1 MIDKLISNV
10 SNHIIN
16 DFFRK
21 KISAYRSEEE
31 DLEHLLGDQESE
43 VFSNLMKLGE
53 AEYLNSDEL
62 LVFSCKYIGELSERN
77 SKKRQFEI
85 AKKVLKEDFKDGAVF
100 VFYDDQGKF
109 RFSFIRKNYGDQ
121 DHKYTPWRRFTYFVD
136 PDRYNKTFKKR
147 VGECDFSSL
156 DEIQTSFSVEPL
168 SKNFYKELS
177 HWYFW
182 SISQVEFP
190 NDNNQDKYTLHANAM
205 IRLITR
211 VIFVWFMKQKK
222 LVPDDLFQKNKID
235 QLINYDDNTGSTYY
249 KAILQNLFFATLNT
263 PIELG
268 RKFVNRQYGVQGFY
282 RYSRFIKDQEKFL
295 RLMETVPFLNG
306 GLFENLDRIDTQS
319 KSEVR
324 IDCFSDRRVNETR
337 LKVPDYLFFGT
348 SEADL
353 EETLGNGYKHIK
365 VQGLID
371 ILSQYDFTIDEN
383 TPYDQEVALDPEL
396 LGMVFE
402 NLLASYNPETQNT
415 ARKES
420 GSFYTPRPIVDYMV
434 EESLAQQIATDTGL
448 NLQDIRLIFG
458 ANDEQPLKDL
468 KARKAVIQSIS
479 NLKIID
485 PACGSGAFP
494 MGALQKMVHA
504 LSKLDPDNKLWRAS
518 QKERLM
524 KETFNA
530 FENTDLE
537 NLKQQIDDIFDNE
550 LNDADY
556 ARKLYLI
563 ENCLYGLDIQPI
575 AMQISKLR
583 FFISLLVEQ
592 KIDRSKE
599 NFGILALPNLETKFV
614 AANSLIKLKKPVSDQ
629 AGRVNT
635 MFIKNLK
642 IEKKEKELEKVRH
655 QYFIARTPKTKEK
668 RRKEDESIRSE
679 ISEMLKY
686 DGWNLDEAHK
696 ISAWDPFNPNQL
708 SEWFDP
714 VWMFGVQGFDI
725 VIGNPPYISL
735 QRMPDTKALASAKY
749 DTYEK
754 TGDLYS
760 LFYER
765 GIELLTP
772 NGFLCYITSNKWINA
787 NYGKSTRKYLLSK
800 SNPITLI
807 DFAKVKIFESAT
819 VFVNILLTQRHKN
832 QNKLE
837 ACAIGGDHLPKQHL
851 RDYFDQNKIT
861 LRDLDDNIWKVNN
874 AIAQNINTYI
884 EKVGTP
890 LKDWNEIE
898 FYAGIKTGSNKAF
911 HITEEIKNELVEED
925 PNSLKAIKKL
935 LRGKDIKRWGYT
947 YANLYTLF
955 IPWHFPLHNDPNI
968 TGSSE
973 LAEKTFR
980 EQFPA
985 IYDYLSLFK
994 EELSARNQAETGIR
1008 YEWYALQ
1015 RFGADFYEQYEQPKI
1030 VWMEISDRAN
1040 YAYDENEMYI
1050 TNSAYFLS
1058 GGNLKYILAILNSK
1072 VADFYLFQVTA
1083 TIAGG
1088 RKRYTKQYVEQIPIP
1103 QISEDHQVPFVKIVD
1118 YLLELKRHVDL
1129 KGQKV
1134 MINHFEQVLNA
1145 MVYELYFEELVK
1157 EKRYDIIK
1165 LVISLPEIK
1174 SEDNLSLLRKTYE
1187 ETSQKNH
1194 PIRESIFLI
1203 DSIPEIGEISKIY
1216 QK

>member
-1 MIDKLISNV
+1 MIEELISNI
-10 SNHIIN
+10 SRKSIN

-21 KISAYRSEEE
+21 KISSYRSEEE
-31 DLEHLLGDQESE
+31 DLDHLLDDQERE
-43 VFSNLMKLGE
+43 FFSNLMKLGE
-53 AEYLNSDEL
+53 CEYPNSDQL
-62 LVFSCKYIGELSERN
+62 LVFSCKYNGELSERN

-85 AKKVLKEDFKDGAVF
+85 AKKVLREDFKDGAVF
-100 VFYDDQGKF
+100 IFYDDQGKF
-109 RFSFIRKNYGDQ
+109 RFSFIRKNYGDRNQ
-121 DHKYTPWRRFTYFVD
+121 KYTPWRRYTYFID
-136 PDRYNKTFKKR
+136 PERYNKTFRRR
-147 VGECDFSSL
+147 VGECTFNSL
-156 DEIQTSFSVEPL
+156 DEIQASFSVEPL

-190 NDNNQDKYTLHANAM
+190 NDNKEDRYNLHANAM

-211 VIFVWFMKQKK
+211 LMFVWFMKQKK
-222 LVPDDLFQKNKID
+222 LVPDDLFQKEKID
-235 QLINYDDNTGSTYY
+235 ELINYEDSTGSTYY

-282 RYSRFIKDQEKFL
+282 RYSRFIKDQDKFL
-295 RLMETVPFLNG
+295 GLMETVPFLNG
-306 GLFENLDRIDTQS
+306 GLFENLDRVRLDANTEI
-319 KSEVR
+319 R
-324 IDCFSDRRVNETR
+324 IDCFSDRKVNESR

-348 SEADL
+348 AEADL
-353 EETLGNGYKHIK
+353 EESLGSGYKHVK

-371 ILSQYDFTIDEN
+371 ILNQYDFTIDEN

-434 EESLAQQIATDTGL
+434 EESLAHHIATDTGL
-448 NLQDIRLIFG
+448 DLQDVRLIFG
-458 ANDEQPLKDL
+458 SNDDQPLTDE
-468 KARKAVIQSIS
+468 KAKKAVIQSIS

-524 KETFNA
+524 QETFNA

-537 NLKQQIDDIFDNE
+537 DLKKQIDDIFDNE
-550 LNDADY
+550 LNDPDY

-614 AANSLIKLKKPVSDQ
+614 AANSLIKLNKPVSGKTGQ
-629 AGRVNT
+629 ANT
-635 MFIKNLK
+635 LFLKNLE
-642 IEKKEKELEKVRH
+642 IERKEKELEKVRH
-655 QYFIARTPKTKEK
+655 QYFTARTPKTKEK
-668 RRKEDESIRSE
+668 RREEDKKLRAE
-679 ISEMLKY
+679 ISEILLN

-696 ISAWDPFNPNQL
+696 IAAWDPFNPNDL
-708 SEWFDP
+708 SQWFDP
-714 VWMFGVQGFDI
+714 EWMFGVQGFDI

-735 QRMPDTKALASAKY
+735 QRMPDTKALAAAQY

-765 GIELLTP
+765 GIELLQP

-832 QNKLE
+832 QNNLE
-837 ACAIGGDHLPKQHL
+837 ACAIRGDHLPKQHL

-861 LRDLDDNIWKVNN
+861 LNYLDENIWKVNN
-874 AIAQNINTYI
+874 AITHKINIRLEKQGTQLKEWPSINFFRGITTGYNT
-884 EKVGTP
+884 
-890 LKDWNEIE
+890 
-898 FYAGIKTGSNKAF
+898 AF
-911 HITEEIKNELVEED
+911 HIEEQDRINLVSEDKKSDEIIK
-925 PNSLKAIKKL
+925 PL
-935 LRGKDIKRWGYT
+935 LRGKDIKRWGYQFNNWYIINSHNGLKNNSNFPPVDVVNNYPAVYNHLLQFEKELIT
-947 YANLYTLF
+947 RQDQGDHWTNLRDCAFLLEF
-955 IPWHFPLHNDPNI
+955 D
-968 TGSSE
+968 
-973 LAEKTFR
+973 K
-980 EQFPA
+980 
-985 IYDYLSLFK
+985 
-994 EELSARNQAETGIR
+994 
-1008 YEWYALQ
+1008 
-1015 RFGADFYEQYEQPKI
+1015 PKI
-1030 VWMEISDRAN
+1030 VWIEISDRAN
-1040 YAYDENEMYI
+1040 YTFDDAGMFL
-1050 TNSAYFLS
+1050 TNSAYFIS
-1058 GGNLKYILAILNSK
+1058 GENLKYILAILNSK
-1072 VADFYLFQVTA
+1072 VADFYFFQVTA

-1103 QISEDHQVPFVKIVD
+1103 QISEEDQAPFVKIVD
-1118 YLLELKRHVDL
+1118 YLLELKRHEDL

-1134 MINHFEQVLNA
+1134 MMNHFEQVLNA

-1157 EKRYDIIK
+1157 EKGYDIIK
-1165 LVISLPEIK
+1165 HVKSLPEIE
-1174 SEDNLSLLRKTYE
+1174 SEENLSLLRMTYE